1 MPNLCERKVVEIKDS
16 LRHSNR
22 KDRHYNSPLDLKSRQ
37 LLDVSNLSAAQLN
50 SALEKGYKQIL
61 EGKGIPSHIA
71 FEALRKKYH
80 F

>member
-22 KDRHYNSPLDLKSRQ
+22 KDRHYNSPLDLKSKQ

-50 SALEKGYKQIL
+50 SALEKATNRSWK
-61 EGKGIPSHIA
+61 EKA
-71 FEALRKKYH
+71 FRPT
-80 F
+80 